1 MSVLDTRAEDRIA
14 RVEGLLEELDRVAD
28 GPAREVATDLVQAL
42 LDLYGEGLARV
53 VGEVAER
60 DDDGALAEALAGD
73 ELVAHLLLLHGLH
86 PVALEQRVRGALDE
100 VRPYLE
106 THGGNVE
113 LLEIDDQG
121 VVRLQL
127 QGSCSGCPS
136 SAVTLKHAVEE
147 AIHKAAP
154 DVAGIVAED
163 AERPALIQLEV
174 FQACPAPMHP

>member
-1 MSVLDTRAEDRIA
+1 MSTVETDRVA
-14 RVEGLLEELDRVAD
+14 RVEALLEELDRLPEGA
-28 GPAREVATDLVQAL
+28 GRELATALVGAL
-42 LDLYGEGLARV
+42 LDLYGEGLARIV
-53 VGEVAER
+53 AEVAER
-60 DDDGALAEALAGD
+60 DRDGELAAVLAGD

-86 PVALEQRVRGALDE
+86 PVPLEGRVRGALDE

-106 THGGNVE
+106 THGGDVA
-113 LLEIDDQG
+113 LLGVADG

-154 DVAGIVAED
+154 DVEEIVAED
-163 AERPALIQLEV
+163 GEAPTELIQLEV
-174 FQACPAPMHP
+174 FTACPAPMHP

>member
-1 MSVLDTRAEDRIA
+1 MSA
-14 RVEGLLEELDRVAD
+14 
-28 GPAREVATDLVQAL
+28 VATDRIEELLEQVEQLPDAAARETALELVQGL

-53 VGEVAER
+53 VGHVAEV
-60 DDDGALAEALAGD
+60 DDDGTLAEALAGD

-86 PVALEQRVRGALDE
+86 PVPLERRVRGALDE

-106 THGGNVE
+106 THGGNVA
-113 LLEIDDQG
+113 LLGVEEG

-136 SAVTLKHAVEE
+136 SAVTLKLAVEE

-154 DVAGIVAED
+154 DVTEIVAVD
-163 AERPALIQLEV
+163 APPAAPALIQLEV
-174 FQACPAPMHP
+174 YEACPAPLHR

>member
-1 MSVLDTRAEDRIA
+1 MSA
-14 RVEGLLEELDRVAD
+14 
-28 GPAREVATDLVQAL
+28 VATDRIEELLEQVEQLPDAAARDTALELVQGL
-42 LDLYGEGLARV
+42 LDLYGEGLTRI
-53 VGEVAER
+53 VGHVAQA
-60 DDDGALAEALAGD
+60 DDGTLAEALAGD

-86 PVALEQRVRGALDE
+86 PVPLEQRVRGALDE

-106 THGGNVE
+106 AHSGNVE
-113 LLEIDDQG
+113 LLGIDAG

-154 DVAGIVAED
+154 DVTEIVAED
-163 AERPALIQLEV
+163 APPQPALIQLEV
-174 FQACPAPMHP
+174 YEACPAPLHH